1 MGSEPAR
8 FETEEYTSVKAKLNP
23 RVFSSIGGVSWPH
36 SYMYCIKRAEIAN
49 KRYLL
54 LHYSSQEEDSASAV
68 MPHYGEITSLKLVN
82 NNFSDNRMISPGAID
97 SDDYYNFLDPRV
109 SVRLYSAIPAAT
121 SITYTPETGVMFDM
135 ISISDSAYSPVISTA
150 TWVYSGTG
158 PTSMPMSATYTSGI
172 SNVQNGISVIKTLY
186 YADEGTYDYHDDD
199 VEKHLQKYIKSV
211 YNTDDPAFERAD
223 DEGVTTGIGGVSGD
237 VIIGY
242 SAVTPEVE
250 ILKEMFGTP
259 VSSDGEYARKVYDE
273 TITTICRDMYL
284 TQTVTRRL
292 FLRDSQPNTLT
303 NKDLQKAVKYIEFN
317 LDTISYLETGSYITT
332 TTGGSY

>member
-1 MGSEPAR
+1 MSSDPAR

-23 RVFSSIGGVSWPH
+23 RVFSSLGGVPWPH

-49 KRYLL
+49 KRHLL
-54 LHYSSQEEDSASAV
+54 LHHSSQEADSASAV
-68 MPHYGEITSLKLVN
+68 LPHYGEITSLKLVN
-82 NNFSDNRMISPGAID
+82 NDFSTNRLISPSAIN
-97 SDDYYNFLDPRV
+97 SDDHYNFLDPRV
-109 SVRLYSAIPAAT
+109 SVRLYAAIPAAT
-121 SITYTPETGVMFDM
+121 SIIYTPETEVKFDM
-135 ISISDSAYSPVISTA
+135 IDINDPAYMPIPMSTLFGYATTTSIPTA
-150 TWVYSGTG
+150 TFTTG
-158 PTSMPMSATYTSGI
+158 I
-172 SNVQNGISVIKTLY
+172 DNINNGISVIKTLY
-186 YADEGTYDYHDDD
+186 YADEGTYDYHEGL
-199 VEKHLQKYIKSV
+199 EKHLQKYIKSV
-211 YNTDDPAFERAD
+211 YNTDDPAYERAD
-223 DEGVTTGIGGVSGD
+223 EEGVTTGVGGVSGD

-242 SAVTPEVE
+242 SATTPEVE

-273 TITTICRDMYL
+273 TISTICRDMYL